1 MVGKLLSVLV
11 AHRTGVVD
19 VKKYVVDLSEEERER
34 LEAITTKGTSKA
46 RRLRRAHILLLADE
60 GLLDRE
66 IARAINAAMTT
77 VQRTRK
83 RFVDS
88 EGLEAAL
95 AERSRPG
102 ARRKLDGHQEAYL
115 VALACSEAPEGKKLS
130 LYAAFGRPVG
140 GDRDGRGDLR

>member
-34 LEAITTKGTSKA
+34 LEAITTKGESKA

-77 VQRTRK
+77 VERTRK
-83 RFVDS
+83 RFVE

-115 VALACSEAPEGKKLS
+115 VALACSEAPEGKKRS